1 MSNIDMLKAKY
12 SQGRCLNMI
21 RKSRIV
27 SRMLTLAVGAMLAM
41 GLLWTSPAVVSADTS
56 YIESIPF
63 DCDCPTI
70 RPVN

>member
-1 MSNIDMLKAKY
+1 
-12 SQGRCLNMI
+12 MI